1 MASALLSRVA
11 VPLVVAGVVLAIVLG
26 AAAVTGRFTPGDGPS
41 SVVVPGSGNGA
52 AAEPGSV
59 GSGMPSVSPGSE
71 PGPGGSPGPDEEV
84 SQFTSVTLLAGGRS
98 VMVTF
103 WGGVEACYDY
113 TVTATETAETV
124 ALTRTERF
132 RGKGACIDRA
142 VEHSRTVALDAP
154 LGGRSVVDALTGKTL
169 LDPTR

>member
-59 GSGMPSVSPGSE
+59 GSGMPSVSPGA
-71 PGPGGSPGPDEEV
+71 GGSNGPDEEV